1 MRLGMYPLRRPTV
14 GDGMRLAIADPPYLG
29 RAALWYGG
37 KGRSHQGTSGRA
49 VGRGDL
55 AREFHPDA
63 HLWDDPA
70 SHTGLMM
77 DMDAAY
83 DGWALAASGKTLGCI
98 HADADALGARVA
110 IWHVTNAI
118 PDGARVRSTW
128 EAVIY
133 RVPAERRA
141 VGTGH
146 RVPDLLSA
154 AHPVSGFVG
163 AKPPEWTRWVL
174 AMLGYDPASDEVV
187 DLFPGSGA
195 VSAQAAMLL

>member
-1 MRLGMYPLRRPTV
+1 
-14 GDGMRLAIADPPYLG
+14 MRLAIADPPYLG

-37 KGRSHQGTSGRA
+37 KGRTKRPKDGCWSRRP
-49 VGRGDL
+49 GRGEDDP
-55 AREFHPDA
+55 EFHPDA
-63 HLWDDPA
+63 HEWDEPGKHVELM
-70 SHTGLMM
+70 HT
-77 DMDAAY
+77 MDAEY
-83 DGWALAASGKTLGCI
+83 DGWAMAASGKTL
-98 HADADALGARVA
+98 HALLPAADQLGARVA

-118 PDGARVRSTW
+118 PDGARVRNVW

-133 RVPAERRA
+133 RVPRERRA

-163 AKPPEWTRWVL
+163 SKPAEWTRWVL
-174 AMLGYDPASDEVV
+174 DMLGYQTGDEVD

-195 VSAQAAMLL
+195 VERAMGVLL